1 MTALTLKNVKRSFHQ
16 GSKDVHVLKGI
27 DLAVKQG
34 ELVALIG
41 SSGSGKS
48 TLLQVAGLLDD
59 DFTGDLEIG
68 GKKVAG
74 LSDDARSKLR
84 RTELGFI
91 YQFHHLMPDF
101 TALENVAIALQIGGM
116 GKSEAA
122 EEATAV
128 LTGLGLE
135 ERLDH
140 TPAKLSGGEQQ
151 RVAIARAII
160 GKPSLL
166 LADEPTGNL
175 DEETAA
181 RVFALFLKTIKSR
194 GMSALIAT
202 HDRDLASKL
211 DRQFLLKDGV
221 LIEQ

>member
-27 DLAVKQG
+27 DLTVEPG

-59 DFTGDLEIG
+59 SFTGDLAIG
-68 GKKVAG
+68 GKKIAG
-74 LSDDARSKLR
+74 LSDDARSRLR

-101 TALENVAIALQIGGM
+101 TALENVAIALQIAGV
-116 GKSEAA
+116 GKSAAA

-211 DRQFLLKDGV
+211 DRQFQLKDGKLV
-221 LIEQ
+221 EL